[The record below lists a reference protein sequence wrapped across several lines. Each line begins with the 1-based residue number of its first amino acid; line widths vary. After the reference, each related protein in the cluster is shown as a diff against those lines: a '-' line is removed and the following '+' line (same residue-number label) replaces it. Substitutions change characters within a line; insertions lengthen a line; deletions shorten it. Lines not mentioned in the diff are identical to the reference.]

1 MKVKVNLSLE
11 QDTAETL
18 KELAQFSHKT
28 VSQWVTDKI
37 WEEKDSRMFIAPG
50 AAVKATDSKQLE
62 DFVKNNYIPLRLS
75 GLSPRAYV
83 ALENAGYM
91 YTSEVRGISKKELLQ
106 IKGIGNKVAEEI
118 IEKIGQE

>member
-37 WEEKDSRMFIAPG
+37 WEEKDSRIFIAPHTSM
-50 AAVKATDSKQLE
+50 KEATPSSWKDGNRGSTHFRKNRTGSRKRLGMRGFGQKKKKNGNLYQNRRSSLVASE
-62 DFVKNNYIPLRLS
+62 DNGFD
-75 GLSPRAYV
+75 
-83 ALENAGYM
+83 
-91 YTSEVRGISKKELLQ
+91 
-106 IKGIGNKVAEEI
+106 
-118 IEKIGQE
+118 

>member
-37 WEEKDSRMFIAPG
+37 WEEK
-50 AAVKATDSKQLE
+50 
-62 DFVKNNYIPLRLS
+62 
-75 GLSPRAYV
+75 
-83 ALENAGYM
+83 
-91 YTSEVRGISKKELLQ
+91 KKEEKEADKK
-106 IKGIGNKVAEEI
+106 KGKDNGK
-118 IEKIGQE
+118 